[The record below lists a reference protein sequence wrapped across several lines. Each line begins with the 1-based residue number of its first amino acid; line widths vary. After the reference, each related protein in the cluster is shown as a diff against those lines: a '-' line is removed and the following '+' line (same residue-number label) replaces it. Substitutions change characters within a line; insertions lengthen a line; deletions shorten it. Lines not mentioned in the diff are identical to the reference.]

1 MSGKCLENL
10 TAQVPIIQTLEN
22 WTHTLQKWG
31 KKIQSRLGYK
41 KLCLQNFSS
50 ILARRRVGHIEWLR
64 DKNLQNSS
72 ADFFGVA
79 SNWKLNKVWGRGLRS
94 WQGRRADADSGS
106 FQPAGPTLAH
116 FTPDLQHFP
125 RILQQIF
132 CGLRQPSRRGSSYCT
147 SSGGR

>member
-1 MSGKCLENL
+1 MSWKSDCTSAHHSNSWKLNAYSSKVGQKNSK
-10 TAQVPIIQTLEN
+10 QTR
-22 WTHTLQKWG
+22 LQKIMSPKFQFNSCQTESWTYWMT
-31 KKIQSRLGYK
+31 K
-41 KLCLQNFSS
+41 
-50 ILARRRVGHIEWLR
+50 R